1 VRSTLNSFV
10 GASNFLDAVTH
21 NPDAFRAALSGGNGG
36 AGDPNGRNATAADRS
51 AGVPGADGDVRA
63 MIDELR
69 RSTADNRQFNG
80 FLLRVSSS
88 STFVSVILSLVS
100 GTTQKLNTLL
110 RG

>member
-1 VRSTLNSFV
+1 
-10 GASNFLDAVTH
+10 
-21 NPDAFRAALSGGNGG
+21 
-36 AGDPNGRNATAADRS
+36 
-51 AGVPGADGDVRA
+51 VPGADGDVRA